1 MKLAFN
7 LLSGFGRGGG
17 YMQIYL
23 TFTLQLQMNRKHFFC
38 WFLMI
43 SLLMSVSNSQGQNQP
58 LQNENPGAITLRD
71 SLETVKYMLLESR
84 SHASVLERS
93 LDSSEIK
100 YKKLSEDFERL
111 KRREAELVPLT
122 EALNLKIVELG
133 AELHAKN
140 NFLEEQLR
148 IQKEKEQLFAEKEQI
163 YKDAINSSLIDKV
176 KLEGQISAKDSR
188 LDGKEREIGL
198 LQQNIDEKNRDIQSR
213 NQEIQKI
220 IRDKDMADR
229 RIDTLRTTL
238 TETEKSLVRTGEQ
251 LKYTELK
258 LKDCEGRYA
267 TVTNKKKKTRVV
279 QGFAIKNYRTPD
291 FALAPK
297 DANNP
302 GVYVITNKNSSNIE
316 FDYVT
321 GASFMVKD
329 LSKPNA
335 SLTYDVG
342 FFLGFGG
349 NNLFKN
355 FYLGPNFKLF
365 DVLHVNLGANV
376 REYEALK
383 EGFNVGDQLD
393 AGIAIPTTKEWK
405 IKPYIGLTFDLELLT
420 MIGKR

>member
-1 MKLAFN
+1 MITRFFSTAFLHFAFLTALFFSADFVSAQLPADNYDKDTLAFKAVDSLDTFRYMLKQERSRN
-7 LLSGFGRGGG
+7 FILS
-17 YMQIYL
+17 YEL
-23 TFTLQLQMNRKHFFC
+23 DSLNRKVQ
-38 WFLMI
+38 I
-43 SLLMSVSNSQGQNQP
+43 
-58 LQNENPGAITLRD
+58 
-71 SLETVKYMLLESR
+71 
-84 SHASVLERS
+84 
-93 LDSSEIK
+93 
-100 YKKLSEDFERL
+100 LSARIDQLKQRED
-111 KRREAELVPLT
+111 ELVPLN
-122 EALNLKIVELG
+122 EALNRKIVELG

-140 NFLEEQLR
+140 LFLEEQLR
-148 IQKEKEQLFAEKEQI
+148 LKKEKEQLFAEKEQI
-163 YKDAINSSLIDKV
+163 YKDAVNSSLIDKV
-176 KLEGQISAKDSR
+176 KLEGLISAKDSR
-188 LDGKEREIGL
+188 LEGKEREIGL
-198 LQQNIDEKNRDIQSR
+198 LQQSIEEKNRDIANR
-213 NQEIQKI
+213 NSEIQKI
-220 IRDKDMADR
+220 ITDKAAADR

-238 TETEKSLVRTGEQ
+238 TETEKNLVRTGEQ

-258 LKDCEGRYA
+258 LKDCENRYS

-279 QGFAIKNYRTPD
+279 QGFAIKGYRTPD

-302 GVYVITNKNSSNIE
+302 GVYVITNNNTSDVE

-321 GASFMVKD
+321 GASFMLKD

-365 DVLHVNLGANV
+365 DVLHVNLGANI

-383 EGFNVGDQLD
+383 EGFNVGDKLD

-405 IKPYIGLTFDLELLT
+405 IKPYFGITFDLELLT

>member
-1 MKLAFN
+1 MIKNQHFALLFLLFFVLPFMSQVNAQTNAADSLA
-7 LLSGFGRGGG
+7 
-17 YMQIYL
+17 
-23 TFTLQLQMNRKHFFC
+23 
-38 WFLMI
+38 
-43 SLLMSVSNSQGQNQP
+43 
-58 LQNENPGAITLRD
+58 TLR
-71 SLETVKYMLLESR
+71 YMLNE
-84 SHASVLERS
+84 ERIKVAELS
-93 LDSSEIK
+93 QQLDSVQGKIK
-100 YKKLSEDFERL
+100 LISGDLDRL
-111 KRREAELVPLT
+111 RQRENELVPLN

-133 AELHAKN
+133 AELHSKN

-148 IQKEKEQLFAEKEQI
+148 IQKEKEQLFTEKEQL
-163 YKDAINSSLIDKV
+163 YKDAINSSMIDKV

-188 LDGKEREIGL
+188 LDGKEREINL
-198 LQQNIDEKNRDIQSR
+198 LQLSIDEKNRDILTR
-213 NQEIQKI
+213 NSEIQKI
-220 IRDKDMADR
+220 ISDKDMADR

-238 TETEKSLVRTGEQ
+238 TEAEKSLVKTGEQ

-267 TVTNKKKKTRVV
+267 NVTNKKKKTRVV

-316 FDYVT
+316 FDFVT
-321 GASFMVKD
+321 GASFMLKD

-335 SLTYDVG
+335 ALTYDVG

-383 EGFNVGDQLD
+383 EGFNVGDRLD

-405 IKPYIGLTFDLELLT
+405 IKPYFGLTFDLELLT

>member
-1 MKLAFN
+1 MKMTNYRICLILTGC
-7 LLSGFGRGGG
+7 LL
-17 YMQIYL
+17 
-23 TFTLQLQMNRKHFFC
+23 
-38 WFLMI
+38 
-43 SLLMSVSNSQGQNQP
+43 LLIQP
-58 LQNENPGAITLRD
+58 LKSGAQTTIPVSENAGVAIVSD
-71 SLETVKYMLLESR
+71 SLEVIRFMLTE
-84 SHASVLERS
+84 ERS
-93 LDSSEIK
+93 RAARLQQKYDSANAEVRM
-100 YKKLSEDFERL
+100 LSGDIARL
-111 KRREAELVPLT
+111 KQREDELVPLN

-148 IQKEKEQLFAEKEQI
+148 ILKEKEILFAEKEQL

-176 KLEGQISAKDSR
+176 KLEGQISARDSR
-188 LDGKEREIGL
+188 LDGKAREIDL
-198 LQQNIDEKNRDIQSR
+198 LQKSIDEKNTDIQAR
-213 NQEIQKI
+213 NLEIQKI
-220 IRDKDMADR
+220 ITDKAAADR

-238 TETEKSLVRTGEQ
+238 TEAEKSLVKTGEQ

-258 LKDCEGRYA
+258 LKDCENRYL

-302 GVYVITNKNSSNIE
+302 GIYVITNKNTSNIE

-321 GASFMVKD
+321 GASFMLKD

-335 SLTYDVG
+335 SLTYDFG

-365 DVLHVNLGANV
+365 DVLHVNLGANI

-383 EGFNVGDQLD
+383 EGFNVGDKLD

-405 IKPYIGLTFDLELLT
+405 IKPYFGLTFDLELLT

>member
-1 MKLAFN
+1 MKIINTLVIVFACQLVSSLFQHTFAQ
-7 LLSGFGRGGG
+7 SGP
-17 YMQIYL
+17 
-23 TFTLQLQMNRKHFFC
+23 
-38 WFLMI
+38 
-43 SLLMSVSNSQGQNQP
+43 SQKD
-58 LQNENPGAITLRD
+58 TTVMLRD
-71 SLETVKYMLLESR
+71 SLKTIHFMLHEER
-84 SHASVLERS
+84 SNAAACLLRLDAANRQLKELSVNLER
-93 LDSSEIK
+93 L
-100 YKKLSEDFERL
+100 RQ
-111 KRREAELVPLT
+111 RESELVPLN
-122 EALNLKIVELG
+122 EALNRKIVELG

-148 IQKEKEQLFAEKEQI
+148 IQKEKEQLFSEKEQI
-163 YKDAINSSLIDKV
+163 YKEAIGNSLIDKV
-176 KLEGQISAKDSR
+176 KLEGLISVKDSR
-188 LDGKEREIGL
+188 LDGKEREINL
-198 LQQNIDEKNRDIQSR
+198 LQLSIDEKSKDIQNR
-213 NQEIQKI
+213 NLEIQKI
-220 IRDKDMADR
+220 VSDKDMADR

-238 TETEKSLVRTGEQ
+238 TETEKSLVRSGEQ

-258 LKDCEGRYA
+258 LKDCENRYA

-302 GVYVITNKNSSNIE
+302 GVYVITNKNTSNIE
-316 FDYVT
+316 FDFVT
-321 GASFMVKD
+321 GASFMLKD
-329 LSKPNA
+329 LSKPGA
-335 SLTYDVG
+335 ALTYDVG

-383 EGFNVGDQLD
+383 EGFNVGDKLD
-393 AGIAIPTTKEWK
+393 AGIAIPTTKEWR
-405 IKPYIGLTFDLELLT
+405 IKPYLGLTFDLELLT

>member
-1 MKLAFN
+1 MITRFFSTAFLHFAFLTALFFSADVVSAQLPADNYDKDTLAFKAVDSLDTFRYMLKQERSRN
-7 LLSGFGRGGG
+7 FILS
-17 YMQIYL
+17 YEL
-23 TFTLQLQMNRKHFFC
+23 DSLNRKVQ
-38 WFLMI
+38 I
-43 SLLMSVSNSQGQNQP
+43 
-58 LQNENPGAITLRD
+58 
-71 SLETVKYMLLESR
+71 
-84 SHASVLERS
+84 
-93 LDSSEIK
+93 
-100 YKKLSEDFERL
+100 LSARIDQLKQRED
-111 KRREAELVPLT
+111 ELVPLN
-122 EALNLKIVELG
+122 EALNRKIVELG

-140 NFLEEQLR
+140 LFLEEQLR
-148 IQKEKEQLFAEKEQI
+148 LKKEKEQLFAEKEQI
-163 YKDAINSSLIDKV
+163 YKDAVNSSLIDKV
-176 KLEGQISAKDSR
+176 KLEGLISAKDSR
-188 LDGKEREIGL
+188 LEGKEREIGL
-198 LQQNIDEKNRDIQSR
+198 LQQSIEEKNRDIANR
-213 NQEIQKI
+213 NSEIQKI
-220 IRDKDMADR
+220 ITDKAAADR

-238 TETEKSLVRTGEQ
+238 TETEKNLVRTGEQ

-258 LKDCEGRYA
+258 LKDCENRYS

-279 QGFAIKNYRTPD
+279 QGFAIKGYRTPD

-302 GVYVITNKNSSNIE
+302 GVYVITNNNTSDVE

-321 GASFMVKD
+321 GASFMLKD

-365 DVLHVNLGANV
+365 DVLHVNLGANI

-383 EGFNVGDQLD
+383 EGFNVGDKLD

-405 IKPYIGLTFDLELLT
+405 IKPYFGITFDLELLT

>member
-1 MKLAFN
+1 MNKNQHFVFLFVAFFVMAFN
-7 LLSGFGRGGG
+7 P
-17 YMQIYL
+17 QIL
-23 TFTLQLQMNRKHFFC
+23 AQSTVNTD
-38 WFLMI
+38 
-43 SLLMSVSNSQGQNQP
+43 G
-58 LQNENPGAITLRD
+58 ENPLPAVD
-71 SLETVKYMLLESR
+71 SLATMRYMLNEER
-84 SHASVLERS
+84 TKVAVLS
-93 LDSSEIK
+93 QQLDSVQGKIK
-100 YKKLSEDFERL
+100 SISGDLDRL
-111 KRREAELVPLT
+111 RQRENELVPLN

-133 AELHAKN
+133 AELHSKN

-148 IQKEKEQLFAEKEQI
+148 IQKEKEQLFTEKEQL
-163 YKDAINSSLIDKV
+163 YKDAINSSMIDKV

-188 LDGKEREIGL
+188 LDGKEREIDL
-198 LQQNIDEKNRDIQSR
+198 LQLSIDEKNRDILTR
-213 NQEIQKI
+213 NSEIQKI
-220 IRDKDMADR
+220 ISDKDMADR

-238 TETEKSLVRTGEQ
+238 TEAEKSLVKTGEQ

-267 TVTNKKKKTRVV
+267 NITNKKKKTRVV

-302 GVYVITNKNSSNIE
+302 GVYVITNKNTSNIE

-321 GASFMVKD
+321 GASFMLKD

-335 SLTYDVG
+335 ALTYDVG

-383 EGFNVGDQLD
+383 EGFNVGDRLD

-405 IKPYIGLTFDLELLT
+405 IKPYFGLTFDLELLT

>member
-1 MKLAFN
+1 MKIKSSLVLVFPFLFVLSLFQNAFAQYA
-7 LLSGFGRGGG
+7 LIQKDTTV
-17 YMQIYL
+17 M
-23 TFTLQLQMNRKHFFC
+23 
-38 WFLMI
+38 
-43 SLLMSVSNSQGQNQP
+43 
-58 LQNENPGAITLRD
+58 LRD
-71 SLETVKYMLLESR
+71 SLKTIRFMLNE
-84 SHASVLERS
+84 ERS
-93 LDSSEIK
+93 NAAASLLQLDAANLQIK
-100 YKKLSEDFERL
+100 ELSENLERL
-111 KRREAELVPLT
+111 KQRESELVPLN
-122 EALNLKIVELG
+122 EALNRKIVELG

-140 NFLEEQLR
+140 NYLEEQLR
-148 IQKEKEQLFAEKEQI
+148 IQKEKEQLFSEKEQI

-188 LDGKEREIGL
+188 LDGKEREIDL
-198 LQQNIDEKNRDIQSR
+198 LQLSIDEKNRDIQNR
-213 NQEIQKI
+213 NREIQHI
-220 IRDKDMADR
+220 ISDKAAADR

-238 TETEKSLVRTGEQ
+238 TETEKSLVRSGEQ

-258 LKDCEGRYA
+258 LKDCENRYA

-302 GVYVITNKNSSNIE
+302 GVYVITNKNTSNIE

-321 GASFMVKD
+321 GASFMLRD
-329 LSKPNA
+329 LSKPDA
-335 SLTYDVG
+335 TLTYDVG

-365 DVLHVNLGANV
+365 DVLHVNFGANV

-383 EGFNVGDQLD
+383 EGFNVGDKLD

-405 IKPYIGLTFDLELLT
+405 IKPYLGLTFDLELLT

>member
-1 MKLAFN
+1 MKIINTLVIVFACQLVSSLFQHTFAQ
-7 LLSGFGRGGG
+7 SGP
-17 YMQIYL
+17 
-23 TFTLQLQMNRKHFFC
+23 
-38 WFLMI
+38 
-43 SLLMSVSNSQGQNQP
+43 SQKD
-58 LQNENPGAITLRD
+58 TTVMLRD
-71 SLETVKYMLLESR
+71 SLKTIHFMLHEER
-84 SHASVLERS
+84 SNAAACLLRLDAADRQLKELSDNLER
-93 LDSSEIK
+93 L
-100 YKKLSEDFERL
+100 RQ
-111 KRREAELVPLT
+111 RESELVPLN
-122 EALNLKIVELG
+122 EALNRKIVELG

-148 IQKEKEQLFAEKEQI
+148 IQKEKEQLFSEKEQI
-163 YKDAINSSLIDKV
+163 YKEAIGNSLIDKV
-176 KLEGQISAKDSR
+176 KLEGLISVKDSR
-188 LDGKEREIGL
+188 LDGKEREINL
-198 LQQNIDEKNRDIQSR
+198 LQLSIDEKSKDIQNR
-213 NQEIQKI
+213 NLEIQKI
-220 IRDKDMADR
+220 VSDKDMADR

-238 TETEKSLVRTGEQ
+238 TETEKSLVRSGEQ

-258 LKDCEGRYA
+258 LKDCENRYA

-302 GVYVITNKNSSNIE
+302 GVYVITNKNTSNIE
-316 FDYVT
+316 FDFVT
-321 GASFMVKD
+321 GASFMLKD
-329 LSKPNA
+329 LSKPGA
-335 SLTYDVG
+335 ALTYDVG

-383 EGFNVGDQLD
+383 EGFNVGDKLD
-393 AGIAIPTTKEWK
+393 AGIAIPTTKEWR
-405 IKPYIGLTFDLELLT
+405 IKPYLGLTFDLELLT

>member
-1 MKLAFN
+1 MIKNQHFVFLFVVFFVMAVNSQIHAQSTSAAESEKPLPMVDSLATMRYMLNEERTKVADQAQKLDSVYRQIKS
-7 LLSGFGRGGG
+7 LSGE
-17 YMQIYL
+17 L
-23 TFTLQLQMNRKHFFC
+23 
-38 WFLMI
+38 
-43 SLLMSVSNSQGQNQP
+43 
-58 LQNENPGAITLRD
+58 
-71 SLETVKYMLLESR
+71 
-84 SHASVLERS
+84 
-93 LDSSEIK
+93 
-100 YKKLSEDFERL
+100 ERL
-111 KRREAELVPLT
+111 KQRESELVPLN
-122 EALNLKIVELG
+122 EALNLKIVQLG
-133 AELHAKN
+133 AELHSKN

-148 IQKEKEQLFAEKEQI
+148 IQKEKEQLFTEKEQL
-163 YKDAINSSLIDKV
+163 YKDAINSSMIDKV

-198 LQQNIDEKNRDIQSR
+198 LQLSIDEKSRDILTR
-213 NQEIQKI
+213 NSEIQKI
-220 IRDKDMADR
+220 ISDKDMADR

-238 TETEKSLVRTGEQ
+238 TEAEKSLVRTGEQ

-267 TVTNKKKKTRVV
+267 NVTNKKKKTRVV

-316 FDYVT
+316 FDFVT
-321 GASFMVKD
+321 GASFMLKD

-335 SLTYDVG
+335 ALTYDVG

-383 EGFNVGDQLD
+383 EGFNVGDRLD

-405 IKPYIGLTFDLELLT
+405 IKPYFGLTFDLELLT

>member
-1 MKLAFN
+1 MIKNQHFALLFVLFFVMPFMSPVNAQTNTADSLA
-7 LLSGFGRGGG
+7 
-17 YMQIYL
+17 
-23 TFTLQLQMNRKHFFC
+23 
-38 WFLMI
+38 
-43 SLLMSVSNSQGQNQP
+43 
-58 LQNENPGAITLRD
+58 TLR
-71 SLETVKYMLLESR
+71 YMLNE
-84 SHASVLERS
+84 ERIKVAELS
-93 LDSSEIK
+93 QQLDSVQGKIK
-100 YKKLSEDFERL
+100 SISGDLDRL
-111 KRREAELVPLT
+111 RQRENELVPLN

-133 AELHAKN
+133 AELHSKN

-148 IQKEKEQLFAEKEQI
+148 IQKEKEQLFNEKEQL
-163 YKDAINSSLIDKV
+163 YKDAINSSMIDKV

-188 LDGKEREIGL
+188 LDGKEREIDL
-198 LQQNIDEKNRDIQSR
+198 LQLSIDEKNRDILTR
-213 NQEIQKI
+213 NSEIQKI
-220 IRDKDMADR
+220 ISDKDMADR

-238 TETEKSLVRTGEQ
+238 TEAEKSLVKTGEQ

-267 TVTNKKKKTRVV
+267 NITNKKKKTRVV

-302 GVYVITNKNSSNIE
+302 GVYVITNKNTSNIE

-321 GASFMVKD
+321 GASFMLKD

-335 SLTYDVG
+335 ALTYDVG

-383 EGFNVGDQLD
+383 EGFNVGDRLD

-405 IKPYIGLTFDLELLT
+405 IKPYFGLTFDLELLT

>member
-1 MKLAFN
+1 MIKMKIINTLAIVFACA
-7 LLSGFGRGGG
+7 LVS
-17 YMQIYL
+17 
-23 TFTLQLQMNRKHFFC
+23 
-38 WFLMI
+38 
-43 SLLMSVSNSQGQNQP
+43 SLFQHAFAQSAPSQKD
-58 LQNENPGAITLRD
+58 TTVMLRD
-71 SLETVKYMLLESR
+71 SLKTIHFMLHEER
-84 SHASVLERS
+84 SNTADCLLKLDAANRQLQELSDNLER
-93 LDSSEIK
+93 L
-100 YKKLSEDFERL
+100 RQ
-111 KRREAELVPLT
+111 RESELVPLN
-122 EALNLKIVELG
+122 EALNRKIVELG

-148 IQKEKEQLFAEKEQI
+148 IQKEKEQLFSEKEQI
-163 YKDAINSSLIDKV
+163 YKEAIGNSLIDKV
-176 KLEGQISAKDSR
+176 KLEGLISVKDSR
-188 LDGKEREIGL
+188 LDGKEREINL
-198 LQQNIDEKNRDIQSR
+198 LQLSIDEKSKDIQNR
-213 NQEIQKI
+213 NLEIQKI
-220 IRDKDMADR
+220 VSDKDMADR

-238 TETEKSLVRTGEQ
+238 TETEKSLVKSGEQ

-258 LKDCEGRYA
+258 LKDCENRYA

-302 GVYVITNKNSSNIE
+302 GVYVITNKNTSNIE
-316 FDYVT
+316 FDFVT
-321 GASFMVKD
+321 GASFMLKD
-329 LSKPNA
+329 LSKPGA
-335 SLTYDVG
+335 ALTYDVG

-383 EGFNVGDQLD
+383 EGFNVGDKLD
-393 AGIAIPTTKEWK
+393 AGIAIPTTKEWR
-405 IKPYIGLTFDLELLT
+405 IKPYLGLTFDLELLT

>member
-1 MKLAFN
+1 MKIINTLVIVFACQLVSSLF
-7 LLSGFGRGGG
+7 
-17 YMQIYL
+17 QH
-23 TFTLQLQMNRKHFFC
+23 TFAQ
-38 WFLMI
+38 
-43 SLLMSVSNSQGQNQP
+43 SAPSQKD
-58 LQNENPGAITLRD
+58 TTVMLRD
-71 SLETVKYMLLESR
+71 SLKTIHFMLHEER
-84 SHASVLERS
+84 SNAAACLLRLDAANRQLKELSVNLER
-93 LDSSEIK
+93 L
-100 YKKLSEDFERL
+100 RQ
-111 KRREAELVPLT
+111 RESELVPLN
-122 EALNLKIVELG
+122 EALNRKIVELG

-148 IQKEKEQLFAEKEQI
+148 IQKEKEQLFSEKEQI
-163 YKDAINSSLIDKV
+163 YKEAIGNSLIDKV
-176 KLEGQISAKDSR
+176 KLEGLISVKDSR
-188 LDGKEREIGL
+188 LDGKEREINL
-198 LQQNIDEKNRDIQSR
+198 LQLSIDEKSKDIQNR
-213 NQEIQKI
+213 NLEIQKI
-220 IRDKDMADR
+220 VSDKDMADR

-238 TETEKSLVRTGEQ
+238 TETEKSLVRSGEQ

-258 LKDCEGRYA
+258 LKDCENRYA

-302 GVYVITNKNSSNIE
+302 GVYVITNKNTSNIE
-316 FDYVT
+316 FDFVT
-321 GASFMVKD
+321 GASFMLKD
-329 LSKPNA
+329 LSKPGA
-335 SLTYDVG
+335 ALTYDVG

-383 EGFNVGDQLD
+383 EGFNVGDKLD
-393 AGIAIPTTKEWK
+393 AGIAIPTTKEWR
-405 IKPYIGLTFDLELLT
+405 IKPYLGLTFDLELLT

>member
-1 MKLAFN
+1 MITRFFSTAFLHFAFLTALFFSADFVSAQLPADNYDKDTLAF
-7 LLSGFGRGGG
+7 
-17 YMQIYL
+17 
-23 TFTLQLQMNRKHFFC
+23 KA
-38 WFLMI
+38 
-43 SLLMSVSNSQGQNQP
+43 V
-58 LQNENPGAITLRD
+58 D
-71 SLETVKYMLLESR
+71 SLDTFRFMLKQ
-84 SHASVLERS
+84 ERS
-93 LDSSEIK
+93 RNFILSYELDSLNRMVHM
-100 YKKLSEDFERL
+100 LSARIDQLKQRED
-111 KRREAELVPLT
+111 ELVPLN
-122 EALNLKIVELG
+122 EALNRKIVELG

-140 NFLEEQLR
+140 LFLEEQIRL
-148 IQKEKEQLFAEKEQI
+148 QKDKEQLFAEKEQI
-163 YKDAINSSLIDKV
+163 YKDAVNSSLIDKV
-176 KLEGQISAKDSR
+176 KLEGLISAKDSR
-188 LDGKEREIGL
+188 LEGKEREIGL
-198 LQQNIDEKNRDIQSR
+198 LQQSIDEKNRDIAGR
-213 NQEIQKI
+213 NSEIQKI
-220 IRDKDMADR
+220 IADKAAADR

-238 TETEKSLVRTGEQ
+238 TETEKNLVRTGEQ

-258 LKDCEGRYA
+258 LKDCENRYS

-279 QGFAIKNYRTPD
+279 QGFAIKGYRTPD

-302 GVYVITNKNSSNIE
+302 GVYVITNNNTSDVE

-321 GASFMVKD
+321 GASFMLKD
-329 LSKPNA
+329 LSKPDA

-365 DVLHVNLGANV
+365 DVLHVNLGANI

-383 EGFNVGDQLD
+383 EGFNVGDKLD

-405 IKPYIGLTFDLELLT
+405 IKPYFGITFDLELLT

>member
-1 MKLAFN
+1 MIKSISQSTGLSALRFFALFFFPVFISAQTPQGGPGIIDTLA
-7 LLSGFGRGGG
+7 
-17 YMQIYL
+17 
-23 TFTLQLQMNRKHFFC
+23 
-38 WFLMI
+38 
-43 SLLMSVSNSQGQNQP
+43 MST
-58 LQNENPGAITLRD
+58 AD
-71 SLETVKYMLLESR
+71 SLETFRFMLEQEQGRNHLLSLEND
-84 SHASVLERS
+84 S
-93 LDSSEIK
+93 LRINLD
-100 YKKLSEDFERL
+100 KLSVQVDQLKQRER
-111 KRREAELVPLT
+111 ELVPLN
-122 EALNLKIVELG
+122 EALNRKIVELG

-140 NFLEEQLR
+140 LFLEEQLR
-148 IQKEKEQLFAEKEQI
+148 LQKEKEQLFAEKEQI
-163 YKDAINSSLIDKV
+163 YKDAVNSSLIDKV
-176 KLEGQISAKDSR
+176 KLEGLISAKDSR
-188 LDGKEREIGL
+188 LEGKEREIGL
-198 LQQNIDEKNRDIQSR
+198 LQQSIDEKNRDIASR
-213 NQEIQKI
+213 NSEIQKI
-220 IRDKDMADR
+220 IADKAAADR

-238 TETEKSLVRTGEQ
+238 TETEKNLVRTGEQ

-258 LKDCEGRYA
+258 LKDCENRYS

-279 QGFAIKNYRTPD
+279 QGFAIKGYRTPD

-302 GVYVITNKNSSNIE
+302 GVYVITNNNTSDVE

-321 GASFMVKD
+321 GASFMLKD

-365 DVLHVNLGANV
+365 DVLHVNLGANI

-383 EGFNVGDQLD
+383 EGFNVGDKLD

-405 IKPYIGLTFDLELLT
+405 VKPYFGITFDLELLT

>member
-1 MKLAFN
+1 MNLKNVVFIAFACW
-7 LLSGFGRGGG
+7 LLPFLSQDAIAQSAS
-17 YMQIYL
+17 MPKD
-23 TFTLQLQMNRKHFFC
+23 TTL
-38 WFLMI
+38 I
-43 SLLMSVSNSQGQNQP
+43 
-58 LQNENPGAITLRD
+58 LRD
-71 SLETVKYMLLESR
+71 SLKTIHYMLNEER
-84 SHASVLERS
+84 AQSVQYKMQ
-93 LDSSEIK
+93 LDSFKNEMDN
-100 YKKLSEDFERL
+100 LSDRLERL
-111 KRREAELVPLT
+111 KRRESELVPLN
-122 EALNLKIVELG
+122 EALNRKITELG
-133 AELHAKN
+133 AEIHAKN
-140 NFLEEQLR
+140 NYLQEQLR

-176 KLEGQISAKDSR
+176 KLEGLISVKDSR
-188 LDGKEREIGL
+188 LGGKEREIDL
-198 LQQNIDEKNRDIQSR
+198 LQLSIDEKNRDILSR
-213 NQEIQKI
+213 NSEIQKI
-220 IRDKDMADR
+220 VNDKAMADR

-238 TETEKSLVRTGEQ
+238 TEAEKSLVKTGEQ

-279 QGFAIKNYRTPD
+279 QGFAVKAYRTPD

-302 GVYVITNKNSSNIE
+302 GLYVITNKNTSDIE
-316 FDYVT
+316 FDFVT
-321 GASFMVKD
+321 GASFMLKD
-329 LSKPNA
+329 LSRPNA
-335 SLTYDVG
+335 TLTYDVG
-342 FFLGFGG
+342 FFIGFGG

-383 EGFNVGDQLD
+383 AGFNVGDKLD

-405 IKPYIGLTFDLELLT
+405 IKPYFGITFDLELLT

>member
-1 MKLAFN
+1 MITRFFQIALLHAAFLITVLFSPDFVSAQLPAGNSGEDTLA
-7 LLSGFGRGGG
+7 L
-17 YMQIYL
+17 
-23 TFTLQLQMNRKHFFC
+23 KA
-38 WFLMI
+38 
-43 SLLMSVSNSQGQNQP
+43 V
-58 LQNENPGAITLRD
+58 D
-71 SLETVKYMLLESR
+71 SLDTFRFMLKQ
-84 SHASVLERS
+84 ERS
-93 LDSSEIK
+93 RNFILSYELDSLNRMVHM
-100 YKKLSEDFERL
+100 LSARIDQLKQRED
-111 KRREAELVPLT
+111 ELVPLN
-122 EALNLKIVELG
+122 EALNRKIVELG

-140 NFLEEQLR
+140 LFLEEQIRL
-148 IQKEKEQLFAEKEQI
+148 QKDKEQLFAEKEQI
-163 YKDAINSSLIDKV
+163 YKDAVNSSLIDKV
-176 KLEGQISAKDSR
+176 KLEGLISAKDSR
-188 LDGKEREIGL
+188 LEGKEREIGL
-198 LQQNIDEKNRDIQSR
+198 LQQSIDEKNRDIAGR
-213 NQEIQKI
+213 NSEIQKI
-220 IRDKDMADR
+220 IADKAAADR

-238 TETEKSLVRTGEQ
+238 TETEKNLVRTGEQ

-258 LKDCEGRYA
+258 LKDCENRYS

-279 QGFAIKNYRTPD
+279 QGFAIKGYRTPD

-302 GVYVITNKNSSNIE
+302 GVYVITNNNTSDVE

-321 GASFMVKD
+321 GASFMLKD
-329 LSKPNA
+329 LSKPDA

-365 DVLHVNLGANV
+365 DVLHVNLGANI

-383 EGFNVGDQLD
+383 EGFNVGDKLD

-405 IKPYIGLTFDLELLT
+405 IKPYFGITFDLELLT

>member
-1 MKLAFN
+1 MITRFFSTAFLHFAFLTALFFSADVVSAQLPADNYDKDTLAFKAVDSLDTFRYMLKQERSRN
-7 LLSGFGRGGG
+7 FILS
-17 YMQIYL
+17 YEL
-23 TFTLQLQMNRKHFFC
+23 DSLNRKVQ
-38 WFLMI
+38 I
-43 SLLMSVSNSQGQNQP
+43 
-58 LQNENPGAITLRD
+58 
-71 SLETVKYMLLESR
+71 
-84 SHASVLERS
+84 
-93 LDSSEIK
+93 
-100 YKKLSEDFERL
+100 LSARIDQLKQRED
-111 KRREAELVPLT
+111 ELVPLN
-122 EALNLKIVELG
+122 EALNRKIVELG

-140 NFLEEQLR
+140 LFLEEQLR
-148 IQKEKEQLFAEKEQI
+148 LKKEKEQLFAEKEQI
-163 YKDAINSSLIDKV
+163 YKDAVNSSLIDKV
-176 KLEGQISAKDSR
+176 KLEGLISAKDSR
-188 LDGKEREIGL
+188 LEGKEREIGL
-198 LQQNIDEKNRDIQSR
+198 LQQSIEEKNRDIANR
-213 NQEIQKI
+213 NSEIQKI
-220 IRDKDMADR
+220 ITDKAAADR

-238 TETEKSLVRTGEQ
+238 TETEKNLVRTGEQ

-258 LKDCEGRYA
+258 LKDCENRYS

-279 QGFAIKNYRTPD
+279 QGFAIKGYRTPD

-302 GVYVITNKNSSNIE
+302 GVYVITNNNTSDVE

-321 GASFMVKD
+321 GASFMLKD

-335 SLTYDVG
+335 ALTYDVG

-365 DVLHVNLGANV
+365 DVLHVNLGANI

-383 EGFNVGDQLD
+383 EGFNVGDKLD

-405 IKPYIGLTFDLELLT
+405 VKPYFGITFDLELLT

>member
-1 MKLAFN
+1 MIKMKIINTLVIVFACQLVSSLFQHTFAQ
-7 LLSGFGRGGG
+7 SGP
-17 YMQIYL
+17 
-23 TFTLQLQMNRKHFFC
+23 
-38 WFLMI
+38 
-43 SLLMSVSNSQGQNQP
+43 SQKD
-58 LQNENPGAITLRD
+58 TTVMLRD
-71 SLETVKYMLLESR
+71 SLKTIHFMLHEER
-84 SHASVLERS
+84 SNAAACLLRLDAANRQLKELSDNLER
-93 LDSSEIK
+93 L
-100 YKKLSEDFERL
+100 RQ
-111 KRREAELVPLT
+111 RESELVPLN
-122 EALNLKIVELG
+122 EALNRKIVELG

-148 IQKEKEQLFAEKEQI
+148 IQKEKEQLFSEKEQI
-163 YKDAINSSLIDKV
+163 YKEAIGNSLIDKV
-176 KLEGQISAKDSR
+176 KLEGLISVKDSR
-188 LDGKEREIGL
+188 LDGKEREINL
-198 LQQNIDEKNRDIQSR
+198 LQLSIDEKSKDIQNR
-213 NQEIQKI
+213 NLEIQKI
-220 IRDKDMADR
+220 VSDKDMADR

-238 TETEKSLVRTGEQ
+238 TETEKSLVRSGEQ

-258 LKDCEGRYA
+258 LKDCENRYA

-302 GVYVITNKNSSNIE
+302 GVYVITNKNTSNIE
-316 FDYVT
+316 FDFVT
-321 GASFMVKD
+321 GASFMLKD
-329 LSKPNA
+329 LSKPGA
-335 SLTYDVG
+335 ALTYDVG

-383 EGFNVGDQLD
+383 EGFNVGDKLD
-393 AGIAIPTTKEWK
+393 AGIAIPTTKEWR
-405 IKPYIGLTFDLELLT
+405 IKPYLGLTFDLELLT